1 MNTDRLQ
8 IIKDIIEEMNK
19 YQQIEILKILIK
31 NSISV
36 SENNNG
42 TFINLSDL
50 SGNIIDELEKY
61 IEFINKQDNQL
72 LNIETEKNNIKNEF
86 FKHEK
91 RNVKLKTNK
100 E

>member
-8 IIKDIIEEMNK
+8 SIKDIIEEMNK

-42 TFINLSDL
+42 IFINLSDL
-50 SGNIIDELEKY
+50 SGDIIDELEKY

>member
-1 MNTDRLQ
+1 
-8 IIKDIIEEMNK
+8 MNK
-19 YQQIEILKILIK
+19 CQQMEILKILIK

-36 SENNNG
+36 SENSNG

-72 LNIETEKNNIKNEF
+72 LNIEAEKINIKNEF

-91 RNVKLKTNK
+91 RNIKLKTNK
-100 E
+100 EKINTI